1 MHFDL
6 EDRLR
11 RVRSEPEWRAGDRNS
26 ITLAKGSSFRVLLTS
41 LRAGASIGEDDSDG
55 PFSVHS
61 LEGSVLVR
69 RAGEEVRLGP
79 GQIATLESGAPWSVI
94 AEVDAA
100 VLVTG
105 WWPLDR
111 EAV

>member
-1 MHFDL
+1 MRFDL

-11 RVRSEPEWRAGDRNS
+11 RVRTEPEWRAGDRNS

-41 LRAGASIGEDDSDG
+41 LRAGASIGEDDSVG

-69 RAGEEVRLGP
+69 RAGEEGLRP